1 MTNLQRF
8 QAALPSLEVD
18 GAIISSEINQR
29 YLSDFHYSDGYL
41 LITPEKAY
49 LLADFR
55 YIEAA
60 RASVAAFEIIRP
72 EGGMLGALYELIHLN
87 GLKTVALEDA
97 SVTCADFQLF
107 SKKLT
112 CCTLSTG
119 ASELLRDLRMIK
131 TPDEL
136 ERIARAQA
144 LTDAAFEHILGYI
157 STDVTERD
165 VALELEFF
173 MRRHGADGIAFDTI
187 AVSGAAS
194 SLPHGVP
201 SDVKLRHGFLTMD
214 FGAKYNG
221 YCSDMTR
228 TVVIGKAD
236 ADMRKVYNTVLTAQ
250 RAALERIHE
259 GMRCRDADEIAR
271 SIIRNAGYGACFG
284 HSLGHGVGMY
294 IHEAP
299 SLSSRADENSYLK
312 RGNVVTVEPGI
323 YIEGKYGC
331 RIEDMIAI
339 DHDGQIRNFTK
350 SPKELIEI

>member
-8 QAALPSLEVD
+8 QAALPSLEAD
-18 GAIISSEINQR
+18 GAIISSTVNQL

-41 LITPEKAY
+41 LITPTKAY

-60 RASVAAFEIIRP
+60 RASVTGFEIIRP
-72 EGGMLGALYELIHLN
+72 EGGMLSALDELIRSNAL
-87 GLKTVALEDA
+87 GTVAMEDA
-97 SVTCADFQLF
+97 SISCADFGLF

-112 CCTLSTG
+112 SCVLSTG
-119 ASELLRDLRMIK
+119 ASELLRDLRMTK

-136 ERIARAQA
+136 DRIARAQA
-144 LTDAAFEHILGYI
+144 LTDAAFEHILGYL
-157 STDVTERD
+157 STDITERD

-173 MRRHGADGIAFDTI
+173 MRRNGADGIAFDTI

-201 SDVKLRHGFLTMD
+201 SDVKLRRGFLTMD

-236 ADMRKVYNTVLTAQ
+236 ADMRRLYNTVLSAQ
-250 RAALERIHE
+250 AAALEQIRE
-259 GMRCRDADEIAR
+259 GMLCKDADEIAR
-271 SIIRNAGYGACFG
+271 SIIRDAGFGKCFG
-284 HSLGHGVGMY
+284 HSLGHGVGMN

-299 SLSSRADENSYLK
+299 SLSSKADQSSYLK

-323 YIEGKYGC
+323 YIEGMYGC

-339 DHDGQIRNFTK
+339 DHDGKIRNFTK
-350 SPKELIEI
+350 SPKNLIEL